1 MPPVWWKRSRLEGT
15 SIRGKKGKFRAMD
28 TILVDKV
35 ARKIFYDQWSPELLR
50 LFTEDMGDGYNR
62 LKGSELSLMF
72 DGDWSHCMSCKSVHR
87 PVSGLMH
94 CLDCGS
100 QGTNHLD
107 PDSSPVFLARK
118 GFYRKP
124 VMESLVESPRQPMAL
139 IAAEHTAQLNAPQNE
154 DVFSKAEENEL
165 LFQDIELGSK
175 GNRKTAID
183 VLSSTT
189 TMEVGID
196 IGALSAVALRN
207 MPPSRANYQQRSG
220 RAGRRGNA
228 VATVIAFG
236 SSDSHDEHY
245 FSKPDSMI
253 RGEVVDPKLTLD
265 NKEIVRRHIRAF
277 LLQNYHQDRLPKIE
291 PGQRHDLFSVLGTV
305 SEFRSGESIL
315 NHDDFRYWLTEHEQ
329 HLQGRIRSW
338 IPEELSEDDRKSLL
352 KDMKNDCLK
361 VVGDAIQPGPGE
373 TTVEEE
379 AENEDAPE
387 QGEERPQQA
396 LNSGKL
402 LDRLLYCGTLPR
414 YAFPT
419 DVATFHVFDRDRSTR
434 FRPIMRFAPSQG
446 LPIAL
451 TQYAPGKQV
460 WISGKC
466 YTSGAIYSTMSD
478 DRFAAWGSKR
488 IYMECRECG
497 FAKRFEVNEMDRNE
511 TRDCEACG
519 GEETFGPGRY
529 WLRPPGFAHPID
541 IEEVTS
547 PEDIPE
553 TSYATRAKL
562 TMSTVEEAR
571 WIPVNDRIRV
581 LKVRERLLVS
591 NTGPNRNGY
600 TYCTKCGRIESST
613 DHDSKLIGAHKKPY
627 PGNDEQMCES
637 VTPTRHVVL
646 GTDFITDIVLFSMRV
661 AAPLNLKPGHSSTF
675 VALRTIS
682 EALAKAACQLLE
694 IEQSE
699 LMAEFRPALTPDG
712 KNGLEVEI
720 FLYDT
725 LPGGAGFSS
734 QLADCGQELFQQALY
749 LMNACPEKCDA
760 SCYRCIR
767 SFKNKFEHSFL
778 DRHVGAEL
786 LEYLLTGE
794 QPLFSA
800 GRLRSSTV
808 LLCHDLQ
815 RQADDGVE
823 FKLDVSVS
831 AGKETLTAPI
841 LAITDTGQKF
851 IIVLSSPLTTS
862 HPADQAIAEYQ
873 ASGGNIPVIVEN
885 ELIVRGNLPAASRN
899 VWKSIGGA

>member
-1 MPPVWWKRSRLEGT
+1 MPPVWWKRSRLEGA

-72 DGDWSHCMSCKSVHR
+72 DGDWAHCMSCKSVHR

-387 QGEERPQQA
+387 QGEE
-396 LNSGKL
+396 
-402 LDRLLYCGTLPR
+402 
-414 YAFPT
+414 
-419 DVATFHVFDRDRSTR
+419 
-434 FRPIMRFAPSQG
+434 
-446 LPIAL
+446 
-451 TQYAPGKQV
+451 
-460 WISGKC
+460 
-466 YTSGAIYSTMSD
+466 
-478 DRFAAWGSKR
+478 
-488 IYMECRECG
+488 
-497 FAKRFEVNEMDRNE
+497 MDRNE

-682 EALAKAACQLLE
+682 EALAKAACQL
-694 IEQSE
+694 
-699 LMAEFRPALTPDG
+699 
-712 KNGLEVEI
+712 V
-720 FLYDT
+720 
-725 LPGGAGFSS
+725 
-734 QLADCGQELFQQALY
+734 
-749 LMNACPEKCDA
+749 ACWKLLGYQNINQKKYRLSFEK
-760 SCYRCIR
+760 
-767 SFKNKFEHSFL
+767 
-778 DRHVGAEL
+778 
-786 LEYLLTGE
+786 
-794 QPLFSA
+794 
-800 GRLRSSTV
+800 
-808 LLCHDLQ
+808 
-815 RQADDGVE
+815 
-823 FKLDVSVS
+823 
-831 AGKETLTAPI
+831 
-841 LAITDTGQKF
+841 
-851 IIVLSSPLTTS
+851 
-862 HPADQAIAEYQ
+862 
-873 ASGGNIPVIVEN
+873 
-885 ELIVRGNLPAASRN
+885 IVRMFCLTLVFDILPESNNGSRYL
-899 VWKSIGGA
+899 KHGI